1 MTEKDILERIEA
13 LRRDLKRLNDS
24 YCATQGALDDCE
36 HWLAQ
41 LQVSQKKQTSP
52 AEEVS
57 GSAAFANT

>member
-36 HWLAQ
+36 HWLAV
-41 LQVSQKKQTSP
+41 LKSVPVESIPST
-52 AEEVS
+52 
-57 GSAAFANT
+57 